1 MSSKGTI
8 SENELMMKLVQA
20 KKVLNKVDNGNYE
33 KGHVNENI
41 LRSSP
46 EEINLE
52 TIENRPSSGVS
63 SQKIMESKLPDVIK
77 RAMIDTPIPQ
87 IKLND
92 SLNLD
97 FVKNTK
103 KLMEAEGVK
112 TNGSSVKT
120 TQITNDNTLIKQLT
134 PLIENV
140 VRKTVTEILDNKLN
154 QILTAQQTL
163 SINES
168 LVLKV
173 GDSIFKG
180 KITGVNKSK

>member
-1 MSSKGTI
+1 MVKGTI

-20 KKVLNKVDNGNYE
+20 KKVLNKVDGGNYE
-33 KGHVNENI
+33 RGHINETI
-41 LRSSP
+41 LRSNP
-46 EEINLE
+46 EDID
-52 TIENRPSSGVS
+52 PSYLSNNATSVS
-63 SQKIMESKLPDVIK
+63 SKKVMESKLPDVIK
-77 RAMIDTPIPQ
+77 KAMIDTPIPQ
-87 IKLND
+87 ISLND

-103 KLMEAEGVK
+103 KLMEAEGLRVNDT
-112 TNGSSVKT
+112 TNKSIQIKNDGSLMKE
-120 TQITNDNTLIKQLT
+120 LT
-134 PLIENV
+134 PLIENI
-140 VRKTVTEILDNKLN
+140 VRKTVTEILDSKLN

-163 SINES
+163 SINEN